1 MGSIQF
7 DWDVSKAAA
16 NLKKHKVSFEEAK
29 SAFYDERAKLIDD
42 PAHSADEERLFY

>member
-16 NLKKHKVSFEEAK
+16 NLKKHKVSFEEALK
-29 SAFYDERAKLIDD
+29 SILGKKDKNNMFGDNNDM
-42 PAHSADEERLFY
+42 